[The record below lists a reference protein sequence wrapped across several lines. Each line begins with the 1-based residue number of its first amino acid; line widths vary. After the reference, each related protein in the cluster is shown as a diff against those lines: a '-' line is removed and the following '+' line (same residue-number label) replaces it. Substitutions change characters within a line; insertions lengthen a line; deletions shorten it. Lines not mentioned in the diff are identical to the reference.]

1 MKKILMMAFAA
12 IVSMGASAQLISSNT
27 VTHKKESNG
36 YNRLSVSYNSL
47 SIDKNFMGGAM
58 NGFSAAWTKGISVSS
73 SMPLYIETGLGLTYA
88 FRSETN
94 EIKEESYEVDLKH
107 NFLAL
112 SVPVNLT
119 YKYEVPNTEFKIA
132 PFAGVYFRGN
142 LLGETKWED
151 DYDAESVKWF
161 DDYEDDGIEAKRF
174 SFGWQVGVGF
184 EYRKLYLGVS
194 YGSDFNNLIDND
206 DDVKDKFN
214 TFAATVGFNF

>member
-1 MKKILMMAFAA
+1 M
-12 IVSMGASAQLISSNT
+12 
-27 VTHKKESNG
+27 
-36 YNRLSVSYNSL
+36 
-47 SIDKNFMGGAM
+47 DGAM

-88 FRSETN
+88 FKSETIG
-94 EIKEESYEVDLKH
+94 EDSYEEDLKH

-142 LLGETKWED
+142 LLGETKWD
-151 DYDAESVKWF
+151 DDDDESINWF
-161 DDYEDDGIEAKRF
+161 DDYEDDGLEAKRF

-206 DDVKDKFN
+206 DNDIKGKFN

>member
-47 SIDKNFMGGAM
+47 STDKKFMDGAM

-88 FRSETN
+88 FKSETIG
-94 EIKEESYEVDLKH
+94 EDSYEEDLKH

-142 LLGETKWED
+142 LLGETKWDDED
-151 DYDAESVKWF
+151 DESINWF
-161 DDYEDDGIEAKRF
+161 DDYEDDGLEAKRF

-206 DDVKDKFN
+206 DNDIKGKFN